1 MNSSTLSMELS
12 VSFVSWIN
20 DQMKERIATP
30 PQSPHRTLRHDS
42 FFRGFVV
49 CGVACISM
57 ALASLIAW

>member
-1 MNSSTLSMELS
+1 MNPSTLSTELS

-20 DQMKERIATP
+20 YQLKEQIEIEPTP
-30 PQSPHRTLRHDS
+30 RRALCHDS
-42 FFRGFVV
+42 FYRGFIV